1 MTSRAGLMPNN
12 TQRKSKMN
20 TPKMTLAVIL
30 SATILGLAACAKTQ
44 IPIASM
50 SCTDIAREI
59 GKATQAR
66 DDATVDS
73 AIGLVEMLASDN
85 QADEILGS
93 VNSIAGD
100 LTGAAVTRDLRKLNR
115 AFAVKGCR

>member
-1 MTSRAGLMPNN
+1 
-12 TQRKSKMN
+12 
-20 TPKMTLAVIL
+20 
-30 SATILGLAACAKTQ
+30 
-44 IPIASM
+44 M
-50 SCTDIAREI
+50 SCTDIARKI

-85 QADEILGS
+85 QADEISGG

-100 LTGAAVTRDLRKLNR
+100 LTGATATRDLRKLNR